1 MQVARLRVVV
11 QQSYIEYYAANNK
24 IWYRAPGCYAGL
36 LKNSS
41 SEPGGL
47 LAKKVSG
54 DPWVRSVRVTLG
66 SVRVTL
72 GSVMVSLGLV

>member
-36 LKNSS
+36 LKNFS

-54 DPWVRSVRVTLG
+54 DP
-66 SVRVTL
+66 
-72 GSVMVSLGLV
+72 